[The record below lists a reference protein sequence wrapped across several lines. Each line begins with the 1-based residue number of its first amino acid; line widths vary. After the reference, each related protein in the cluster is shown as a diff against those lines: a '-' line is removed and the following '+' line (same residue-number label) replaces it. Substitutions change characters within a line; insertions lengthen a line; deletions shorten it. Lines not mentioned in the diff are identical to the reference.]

1 MHKYTANRNSP
12 GGFPEMSLWRKVCT
26 QIGCGNEWV
35 WFLAGQLLVL
45 CGTHPDNQHKVRN
58 EDEETGFVP
67 ASYVIIKEEVSGRSK
82 RLQKI
87 YIIISSITSIPVNPI
102 STFLKAS

>member
-1 MHKYTANRNSP
+1 
-12 GGFPEMSLWRKVCT
+12 MSLEKGPHTNKCVGVVMIER
-26 QIGCGNEWV
+26 V

-67 ASYVIIKEEVSGRSK
+67 AYYVIIKEEVSGRSK
-82 RLQKI
+82 NRLQKI
-87 YIIISSITSIPVNPI
+87 NIINTVNPM
-102 STFLKAS
+102 STFF